1 MKKLLGGKLVISLA
15 FPGHEPV
22 CNVACISLSR
32 LPTVRGRF
40 LIWFWEGRE
49 LLW

>member
-15 FPGHEPV
+15 FQGHEPV
-22 CNVACISLSR
+22 CNVACIFLSR
-32 LPTVRGRF
+32 LPTVCGRF
-40 LIWFWEGRE
+40 LIWFWEGRK